1 MFSED
6 KEVKTNDIY
15 IISEKSVP
23 RKDTPSLYGQPLEVA
38 NKQECSTP
46 HLHYSIAATK
56 NEAPTRRVEALWR
69 QISSTEL

>member
-1 MFSED
+1 MSNED

-56 NEAPTRRVEALWR
+56 NEAPAGEQGQIVE
-69 QISSTEL
+69 QV